1 MDFVRLAGG
10 GMYMKGGRVT
20 VYMHMLF
27 DASMFGPTKAEDA
40 PPDCRSEMSQTVMV
54 SKIASDPTRG
64 NMAER

>member
-1 MDFVRLAGG
+1 
-10 GMYMKGGRVT
+10 MKGGRVT